1 MAQENLHQK
10 TASFSKDSASLQKSI
25 DLNKLAEKIVALL
38 RREISIETERIG
50 K

>member
-1 MAQENLHQK
+1 MAQETPRQN
-10 TASFSKDSASLQKSI
+10 TASASENNVSVQKSI